1 MSRIA
6 KVPISVPS
14 GVQLS
19 VDPGM
24 VVTIK
29 GPKGELRVN
38 TLKNVTVKEKDG
50 KFLVERHSD
59 ENQDRAFHGLY
70 HRLITNAI
78 TGVTKGYERALELQG
93 VGYKAE
99 MKGRDLQLTVGW
111 SHTYLYK
118 PGPGI
123 EISVPEPTQIV
134 IKGIDKELVNRTASE
149 IRKVRPPEP
158 YKGKGIRFK
167 GESVRRKVGK
177 TGVK

>member
-1 MSRIA
+1 
-6 KVPISVPS
+6 
-14 GVQLS
+14 
-19 VDPGM
+19 M

-29 GPKGELRVN
+29 GPKGELRVD
-38 TLKNVTVKEKDG
+38 TRKHVQVSEKEG
-50 KFLVERHSD
+50 KFVVERHSD

-78 TGVTKGYERALELQG
+78 KGVTQGYERALELQG

-99 MKGRDLQLTVGW
+99 LKGRDLQLTVGW
-111 SHTYLYK
+111 SHTFLYK
-118 PGPGI
+118 PGAGI
-123 EISVPEPTQIV
+123 DIVVPEQTQIV
-134 IKGIDKELVNRTASE
+134 IKGIDKELVNRTAAE
-149 IRKVRPPEP
+149 IRRVRPPEP

>member
-6 KVPISVPS
+6 KVPIPVPS

-19 VDPGM
+19 VDAAM
-24 VVTIK
+24 IVNVK
-29 GPKGELRVN
+29 GPKGEVSVDTR
-38 TLKNVTVKEKDG
+38 KNVKVSEQDG

-59 ENQDRAFHGLY
+59 QSQDRAYHGLY

-78 TGVTKGYERALELQG
+78 HGVTEGYQRELELQG

-99 MKGRDLQLTVGW
+99 MKGPAVMLIVGR
-111 SHTYLYK
+111 SHNYTYDPK
-118 PGPGI
+118 PGI
-123 EISVPEPTQIV
+123 EIAVPEPTRIV
-134 IKGIDKELVNRTASE
+134 IKGVDKELVHRTAAE

-167 GESVRRKVGK
+167 GENVRRKVGK